1 MSYNIFGRI
10 VENSQL
16 FIPRFIFL
24 ICMWYYRVITRKKMV
39 LAIHNLSCYHVSM
52 LTKLKKQRAIKTA
65 AVHDKDTGSSE
76 VQIALLTKKIEALAS
91 HLKKNAKDKHSRRG
105 LLSMV
110 ADRQTHMK
118 YLASKDTKRYN
129 AVVKKLELKKA

>member
-1 MSYNIFGRI
+1 MKE
-10 VENSQL
+10 V
-16 FIPRFIFL
+16 
-24 ICMWYYRVITRKKMV
+24 
-39 LAIHNLSCYHVSM
+39 
-52 LTKLKKQRAIKTA
+52 

-118 YLASKDTKRYN
+118 YLAGSNLKRYT
-129 AVVKKLELKKA
+129 AVVRKLELKKV

>member
-1 MSYNIFGRI
+1 
-10 VENSQL
+10 
-16 FIPRFIFL
+16 
-24 ICMWYYRVITRKKMV
+24 
-39 LAIHNLSCYHVSM
+39 M
-52 LTKLKKQRAIKTA
+52 LTKTRKQRIIKEV

-91 HLKKNAKDKHSRRG
+91 HLKKNNKDKHSRRG

-118 YLASKDTKRYN
+118 YLEKKNAKRYN
-129 AVVKKLELKKA
+129 TVVRKLDIKKV

>member
-1 MSYNIFGRI
+1 
-10 VENSQL
+10 
-16 FIPRFIFL
+16 
-24 ICMWYYRVITRKKMV
+24 
-39 LAIHNLSCYHVSM
+39 M
-52 LTKLKKQRAIKTA
+52 LTKTRKQRVIKEV

-91 HLKKNAKDKHSRRG
+91 HLKKNNKDKHSRRG

-118 YLASKDTKRYN
+118 YLENKNTKRYN
-129 AVVKKLELKKA
+129 TIVRKLDIKKV

>member
-1 MSYNIFGRI
+1 
-10 VENSQL
+10 
-16 FIPRFIFL
+16 
-24 ICMWYYRVITRKKMV
+24 
-39 LAIHNLSCYHVSM
+39 M
-52 LTKLKKQRAIKTA
+52 LTKTRKQRIIKEV

-91 HLKKNAKDKHSRRG
+91 HLKKNNKDKHSRRG

-118 YLASKDTKRYN
+118 YLEKKDTKRYN
-129 AVVKKLELKKA
+129 AVTRKLDIKKV

>member
-1 MSYNIFGRI
+1 
-10 VENSQL
+10 
-16 FIPRFIFL
+16 
-24 ICMWYYRVITRKKMV
+24 
-39 LAIHNLSCYHVSM
+39 M
-52 LTKLKKQRAIKTA
+52 LTKTKKMRVIREA
-65 AVHDKDTGSSE
+65 ATHDKDTGSSE

-118 YLASKDTKRYN
+118 YLEKKDVKRYN
-129 AVVKKLELKKA
+129 TIVRKLEIKKV